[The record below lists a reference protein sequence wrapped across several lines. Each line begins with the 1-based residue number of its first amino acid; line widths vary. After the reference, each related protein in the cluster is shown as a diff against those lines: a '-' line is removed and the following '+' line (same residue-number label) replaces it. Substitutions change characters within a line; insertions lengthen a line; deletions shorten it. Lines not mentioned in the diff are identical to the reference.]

1 MIKFAAIKRI
11 DGEIVKGK
19 DHYRCIKNSPFGSCK
34 NGVQGFL
41 DDKGEFK
48 TRKEAYIIAFEAGQ
62 LNDETYLPDIS
73 LMSEDIW
80 YYGKCHYDD
89 SKGYCFKKDTSLG
102 KIQ

>member
-19 DHYRCIKNSPFGSCK
+19 DHYRCITNSPFGSCK
-34 NGVQGFL
+34 NGIQGFL
-41 DDKGEFK
+41 DDNGEFK

-62 LNDETYLPDIS
+62 LNEETYTPNTF

-80 YYGKCHYDD
+80 QFGKCKYDEEN
-89 SKGYCFKKDTSLG
+89 GYYFEKPLDK
-102 KIQ
+102 